1 MKMRLLCSFVSQS
14 RLWHSPGDNSYKV
27 ACDGGLL
34 THIKAGIGVLRKE
47 IVFKLLAAAF
57 LLTCPVLFAQQGLDN
72 DAVVKLVKAGLSED
86 LIITTINGSSGTY
99 DTSADGLIAL
109 KTAGV
114 SDKEVAAIVMKVNA
128 PAPPNPAPAPPPPPI
143 AQAPAPDV
151 PPPPPFHSTD
161 GKIRVYVTDH
171 PYFESTGIAKA
182 SGDRHGGS
190 AAGVAHTQAG
200 DDPRTVEVQADII
213 KVCPANIIASNNP
226 QRADYVLIFRRRG
239 GSRSSMFAFGGL
251 TGLALSAGMK
261 VDGASLFE
269 NNGDMVYATKQ
280 TTVEKSIKDICD
292 HIPAQ
297 ATASAPAPAPAA
309 VPTPAPIPPPAPMPP
324 PPSSPTAN

>member
-14 RLWHSPGDNSYKV
+14 RLCSPGNNSYKV
-27 ACDGGLL
+27 
-34 THIKAGIGVLRKE
+34 T
-47 IVFKLLAAAF
+47 LAVAF
-57 LLTCPVLFAQQGLDN
+57 LVICPLLFAQQALDN
-72 DAVVKLVKAGLSED
+72 DAVVKLVRAGLSEG
-86 LIITTINGSSGTY
+86 LIITTVNGSSGTY

-114 SDKEVAAIVMKVNA
+114 SDNVVAAMVMKANA
-128 PAPPNPAPAPPPPPI
+128 PAPPDPAPIPSPSPT

-226 QRADYVLIFRRRG
+226 QRADYILIFRRRG

-251 TGLALSAGMK
+251 TGLAIGAGMK

-280 TTVEKSIKDICD
+280 STVEKSIKDICD

-297 ATASAPAPAPAA
+297 PATPPPVPA
-309 VPTPAPIPPPAPMPP
+309 PTPAVAPATAASATTPIPPPPA
-324 PPSSPTAN
+324 SPTAK

>member
-1 MKMRLLCSFVSQS
+1 MKMRLPCFFVSQS
-14 RLWHSPGDNSYKV
+14 RLWPSPGNNSYKV
-27 ACDGGLL
+27 
-34 THIKAGIGVLRKE
+34 T
-47 IVFKLLAAAF
+47 LAVAF
-57 LLTCPVLFAQQGLDN
+57 LVICPLLFAQQALDN
-72 DAVVKLVKAGLSED
+72 DAVVKLVRAGLSEG
-86 LIITTINGSSGTY
+86 LIITTVNGSSGTY

-109 KTAGV
+109 KIAGV
-114 SDKEVAAIVMKVNA
+114 SDMVVAAIVMKANA
-128 PAPPNPAPAPPPPPI
+128 PAPPDPVPAPPPSPT
-143 AQAPAPDV
+143 AQPPAPDV

-226 QRADYVLIFRRRG
+226 QRADYILIFRRRG

-280 TTVEKSIKDICD
+280 STVEKSIKDICA

-297 ATASAPAPAPAA
+297 SATPAPAPAP
-309 VPTPAPIPPPAPMPP
+309 TPAVAPATAASATTPIPPL
-324 PPSSPTAN
+324 PSSPTAK